1 MADKNSSKNNFI
13 MQAGILAAAGII
25 SRIIGLL
32 YRGPLQSVI
41 GNLGLG
47 YYQSAYNYYTIILLI
62 SSYSIPS
69 AISKAIAQKLGEKE
83 YRNAHRLFHGAMI
96 YVLVVGGIASL
107 FLFFGAGLFVSGAAV
122 TVLRT
127 FAPTIFVYGILG
139 VLRGYFQAHKSMAQT
154 SVSQILE
161 QIANAVVSVGA
172 AYLLIQ
178 MFMGTMEVPTDQ
190 AGQVMRATYGAVGS
204 ALGTGVG
211 VLVALLF
218 MAGVYALNRGMILRR
233 VRYDRHT
240 HVDSY
245 GQIFKTIT
253 MVVTPFILSTAV
265 YNLSS
270 TVNNSIYTKWYPSLR
285 NLDTVSIYE
294 KYGIFSG
301 QSLTMSNIP
310 IAFASAMA
318 SAMIPSVAQLMAAR
332 DVKGAREKIGLAV
345 KTTMVI
351 SIPCAVGLF
360 VLAKPVISLLFTNKT
375 AEELNLAAALL
386 MTLSLSVIFYALS
399 TLNSSILQGLGKV
412 NTPIIN
418 AGISLVVQTVA
429 AVLLLMFTRL
439 DLYSIAIANTLYS
452 GMMCVLN
459 QWAVR
464 RAVGYRQEIVKTF
477 VIPAFASA
485 FMGAAA
491 WAIYEGLYMVTK
503 SMRISV
509 IPAIVIAA
517 VVYFVM
523 LILMRGIT
531 EQEASQLPEGISVSE
546 GSEEVPIIEIMRSD
560 DSYDALGEETVKRIS
575 TERSL
580 PHDNVIVEGRFLRTW
595 GVDIR
600 SMLIKPRGD
609 RESGAQRGK
618 ETK

>member
-154 SVSQILE
+154 SVSQIL
-161 QIANAVVSVGA
+161 

-178 MFMGTMEVPTDQ
+178 MFIGTMEVPADQ

-233 VRYDRHT
+233 VQRDRHE

-253 MVVTPFILSTAV
+253 LVVTPFILSTAV

-429 AVLLLMFTRL
+429 AVLLLMFTSL

-509 IPAIVIAA
+509 IPAIMIAA

-531 EQEASQLPEGISVSE
+531 EQEL
-546 GSEEVPIIEIMRSD
+546 RSFPKG
-560 DSYDALGEETVKRIS
+560 YLLVKVAKKCR
-575 TERSL
+575 L
-580 PHDNVIVEGRFLRTW
+580 LR
-595 GVDIR
+595 
-600 SMLIKPRGD
+600 
-609 RESGAQRGK
+609 
-618 ETK
+618 

>member
-178 MFMGTMEVPTDQ
+178 MFMGTMEVPADQ

-233 VRYDRHT
+233 VQRDRHE

-245 GQIFKTIT
+245 GQICKTIT
-253 MVVTPFILSTAV
+253 LVVTPFILSTAV

-531 EQEASQLPEGISVSE
+531 EQEL
-546 GSEEVPIIEIMRSD
+546 RSFPKG
-560 DSYDALGEETVKRIS
+560 YLLVKVAKKCR
-575 TERSL
+575 L
-580 PHDNVIVEGRFLRTW
+580 LR
-595 GVDIR
+595 
-600 SMLIKPRGD
+600 
-609 RESGAQRGK
+609 
-618 ETK
+618 

>member
-1 MADKNSSKNNFI
+1 MAEKNSSKNNFI
-13 MQAGILAAAGII
+13 MQAGILAVAGII

-69 AISKAIAQKLGEKE
+69 AISKAIAQKVGEKE

-107 FLFFGAGLFVSGAAV
+107 FLFFGAGLFLDGGAV

-172 AYLLIQ
+172 AYLLIHI
-178 MFMGTMEVPTDQ
+178 FMGSMEIPEDQ
-190 AGQVMRATYGAVGS
+190 AGQVTRATYGAVGS
-204 ALGTGVG
+204 ALGTGMG
-211 VLVALLF
+211 VAVALLF
-218 MAGVYALNRGMILRR
+218 MAGIYGLNRGIILRR
-233 VRYDRHT
+233 VQRDT
-240 HVDSY
+240 HPYVDSY

-253 MVVTPFILSTAV
+253 MVVTPFILSTAI

-270 TVNNSIYTKWYPSLR
+270 TVNNSIYTKWYPDIR
-285 NLDTVSIYE
+285 KLDTVAIFE

-301 QSLTMSNIP
+301 QALTISNIP

-318 SAMIPSVAQLMAAR
+318 AAMLPTVAQLVAAK
-332 DVKGAREKIGLAV
+332 DKAGAREKVALAV
-345 KTTMVI
+345 KVTMLI

-360 VLAKPVISLLFTNKT
+360 VLARPVTALLFTNT
-375 AEELNLAAALL
+375 AESEELATKLL
-386 MTLSLSVIFYALS
+386 MALAPSVIFYALS
-399 TLNSSILQGLGKV
+399 TLNSQILQGIGKL
-412 NTPIIN
+412 NAPIIH
-418 AGISLVVQTVA
+418 AATALGIQSVVAVA
-429 AVLLLMFTRL
+429 LLFLTNL

-452 GMMCVLN
+452 GIMCVLN
-459 QWAVR
+459 QYTVR
-464 RAVGYRQEIVKTF
+464 KALGYRQEIKRTF
-477 VIPAFASA
+477 VIPLIASL

-491 WAIYEGLYMVTK
+491 WAVYEGLFLLTN
-503 SMRISV
+503 SRQISV
-509 IPAIVIAA
+509 IPAILVGA
-517 VVYFVM
+517 VVYFVF
-523 LILMRGIT
+523 LLLLKGVTEKELRGFPKGY
-531 EQEASQLPEGISVSE
+531 L
-546 GSEEVPIIEIMRSD
+546 
-560 DSYDALGEETVKRIS
+560 LVKAAKKCR
-575 TERSL
+575 L
-580 PHDNVIVEGRFLRTW
+580 L
-595 GVDIR
+595 
-600 SMLIKPRGD
+600 
-609 RESGAQRGK
+609 
-618 ETK
+618 

>member
-233 VRYDRHT
+233 VQRDRHE

-253 MVVTPFILSTAV
+253 LVVTPFILSTAV

-360 VLAKPVISLLFTNKT
+360 VLAKPGDQS
-375 AEELNLAAALL
+375 
-386 MTLSLSVIFYALS
+386 
-399 TLNSSILQGLGKV
+399 
-412 NTPIIN
+412 
-418 AGISLVVQTVA
+418 
-429 AVLLLMFTRL
+429 AVH
-439 DLYSIAIANTLYS
+439 
-452 GMMCVLN
+452 
-459 QWAVR
+459 
-464 RAVGYRQEIVKTF
+464 E
-477 VIPAFASA
+477 
-485 FMGAAA
+485 
-491 WAIYEGLYMVTK
+491 
-503 SMRISV
+503 
-509 IPAIVIAA
+509 
-517 VVYFVM
+517 
-523 LILMRGIT
+523 
-531 EQEASQLPEGISVSE
+531 
-546 GSEEVPIIEIMRSD
+546 
-560 DSYDALGEETVKRIS
+560 
-575 TERSL
+575 
-580 PHDNVIVEGRFLRTW
+580 
-595 GVDIR
+595 
-600 SMLIKPRGD
+600 
-609 RESGAQRGK
+609 
-618 ETK
+618 

>member
-1 MADKNSSKNNFI
+1 MAEKNSSKNNFI
-13 MQAGILAAAGII
+13 MQAGILAVAGII

-107 FLFFGAGLFVSGAAV
+107 FLFFGAGLFLDGGAV

-172 AYLLIQ
+172 AYLLIHI
-178 MFMGTMEVPTDQ
+178 FMGSMEIPEDQ
-190 AGQVMRATYGAVGS
+190 AGQVTRATYGAVGS
-204 ALGTGVG
+204 ALGTGMG
-211 VLVALLF
+211 VAVALLF
-218 MAGVYALNRGMILRR
+218 MAGIYGLNRGIILRR
-233 VRYDRHT
+233 VQRDT
-240 HVDSY
+240 HPYVDSY

-253 MVVTPFILSTAV
+253 MVVTPFILSTAI

-270 TVNNSIYTKWYPSLR
+270 TVNNSIYTKWYPDIR
-285 NLDTVSIYE
+285 KLDTVAIFE

-301 QSLTMSNIP
+301 QALTISNIP

-318 SAMIPSVAQLMAAR
+318 AAMLPTVAQLVAAK
-332 DVKGAREKIGLAV
+332 DKAGAREKVALAV
-345 KTTMVI
+345 KVTMLI

-360 VLAKPVISLLFTNKT
+360 VLARPVTALLFTNT
-375 AEELNLAAALL
+375 AESEELATKLL
-386 MTLSLSVIFYALS
+386 MALAPSVIFYALS
-399 TLNSSILQGLGKV
+399 TLNSQILQGIGKL
-412 NTPIIN
+412 NAPIIH
-418 AGISLVVQTVA
+418 AATALGIQSVA
-429 AVLLLMFTRL
+429 AVALLFLTNL

-452 GMMCVLN
+452 GIMCVLN
-459 QWAVR
+459 QYTVR
-464 RAVGYRQEIVKTF
+464 KALGYRQEIKRTF
-477 VIPAFASA
+477 VIPLIASL

-491 WAIYEGLYMVTK
+491 WAVYEGLFLLTNSK
-503 SMRISV
+503 QISV
-509 IPAIVIAA
+509 IPAILVGA
-517 VVYFVM
+517 VVYFVF
-523 LILMRGIT
+523 LLLLKGVTEKELRGFPKGY
-531 EQEASQLPEGISVSE
+531 L
-546 GSEEVPIIEIMRSD
+546 
-560 DSYDALGEETVKRIS
+560 LVKAAKKCR
-575 TERSL
+575 L
-580 PHDNVIVEGRFLRTW
+580 L
-595 GVDIR
+595 
-600 SMLIKPRGD
+600 
-609 RESGAQRGK
+609 
-618 ETK
+618 

>member
-178 MFMGTMEVPTDQ
+178 MFMGTMEVPADQ

-233 VRYDRHT
+233 VQRDRHE

-245 GQIFKTIT
+245 GQIFKPIT
-253 MVVTPFILSTAV
+253 LVVTPFILSTAV

-429 AVLLLMFTRL
+429 AVLLLMFTSL

-509 IPAIVIAA
+509 IPAIMIAA

-531 EQEASQLPEGISVSE
+531 EQEL
-546 GSEEVPIIEIMRSD
+546 RSFPKG
-560 DSYDALGEETVKRIS
+560 YLLVKVAKKCR
-575 TERSL
+575 L
-580 PHDNVIVEGRFLRTW
+580 LR
-595 GVDIR
+595 
-600 SMLIKPRGD
+600 
-609 RESGAQRGK
+609 
-618 ETK
+618 

>member
-1 MADKNSSKNNFI
+1 MIDKKAI
-13 MQAGILAAAGII
+13 EEHIRGILVALGDDPN
-25 SRIIGLL
+25 REGLIDTPKRVAQMYEEVFEGMNYTNEEIAHMFDKTFSED
-32 YRGPLQSVI
+32 YRSSSSDVVLVKDINVFSYCEHHMALLLQSVI

-178 MFMGTMEVPTDQ
+178 MFMGTMEVPADQ

-233 VRYDRHT
+233 VQRDRHE

-253 MVVTPFILSTAV
+253 LVVTPFILSTAV

-301 QSLTMSNIP
+301 QSLTM
-310 IAFASAMA
+310 
-318 SAMIPSVAQLMAAR
+318 QQY
-332 DVKGAREKIGLAV
+332 
-345 KTTMVI
+345 VI
-351 SIPCAVGLF
+351 
-360 VLAKPVISLLFTNKT
+360 
-375 AEELNLAAALL
+375 
-386 MTLSLSVIFYALS
+386 
-399 TLNSSILQGLGKV
+399 
-412 NTPIIN
+412 
-418 AGISLVVQTVA
+418 
-429 AVLLLMFTRL
+429 
-439 DLYSIAIANTLYS
+439 
-452 GMMCVLN
+452 
-459 QWAVR
+459 
-464 RAVGYRQEIVKTF
+464 
-477 VIPAFASA
+477 
-485 FMGAAA
+485 
-491 WAIYEGLYMVTK
+491 
-503 SMRISV
+503 
-509 IPAIVIAA
+509 
-517 VVYFVM
+517 
-523 LILMRGIT
+523 
-531 EQEASQLPEGISVSE
+531 
-546 GSEEVPIIEIMRSD
+546 
-560 DSYDALGEETVKRIS
+560 
-575 TERSL
+575 
-580 PHDNVIVEGRFLRTW
+580 
-595 GVDIR
+595 
-600 SMLIKPRGD
+600 
-609 RESGAQRGK
+609 
-618 ETK
+618 